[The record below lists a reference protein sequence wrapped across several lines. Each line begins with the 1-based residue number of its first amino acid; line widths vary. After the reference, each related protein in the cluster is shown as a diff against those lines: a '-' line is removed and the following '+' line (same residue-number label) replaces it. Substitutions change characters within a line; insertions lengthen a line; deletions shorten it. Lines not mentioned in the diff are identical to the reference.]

1 MGMPGSYG
9 QSFADRR
16 PTHHILLRYHGS
28 SFRAERT
35 RSVSLR
41 PGPGP
46 RARDG
51 NSQPKEQ
58 AGSLQLHPE
67 KKALARLLACGED
80 DLRVSINFGTC
91 IDCHKCFKS
100 SSLLLDRRIGAP
112 ATDTF
117 LTGRPGSGRG
127 SRGLGPGPGPWGPGP
142 GNERPNRIGVE
153 RPNCRIQLR
162 QPKMVHTFTQGW
174 CSCSDRWRWES
185 RLAAKARSTP
195 LLAD

>member
-1 MGMPGSYG
+1 MGMPRSYG

-46 RARDG
+46 RAPGPRR
-51 NSQPKEQ
+51 K
-58 AGSLQLHPE
+58 
-67 KKALARLLACGED
+67 LAAQGACGLVAVAPREKGICTVACM
-80 DLRVSINFGTC
+80 RRRRHKTC

-162 QPKMVHTFTQGW
+162 QPRMVHTFTQGW

-195 LLAD
+195 LLAE